1 MLKNQLNITQVKKIS
16 KIGWLTFTAFLLLFS
31 TSTTAQ
37 EKKQYQ
43 VSCVGFYNLE
53 NLFNTV
59 DDPNRDEEYLPN
71 GRNNWTMEKYNHK
84 LENLSKVLEDLGKD
98 VSPDGC
104 AIIGVAEVENRGVLE
119 DLVAQPKLK
128 NRNYKIIHYDSPDRR
143 GIDVGLLYQE
153 KYFKVKKSISYK
165 LTFPDDT
172 AYYTRDQLIVSG
184 TLMGEDVN
192 VIVAHWPS
200 RRGGEQKSE
209 PRRIQAAQL
218 GRKIIDSLY
227 NDNPNAKILYMGD
240 LNDDPVNRSVMEYIK
255 AKGKMAKVK
264 KKEFFNPMWHFYKKG
279 YGTLAWN
286 DAWNLFDQ
294 IMVSKAFLNGTD
306 YSTLS
311 YYKAYVYRKPY
322 LLQTEGRFKGYPLRT
337 SAGGQYLGGYSDH
350 LPVYIVLIKE
360 KK

>member
-1 MLKNQLNITQVKKIS
+1 MFTKTIS
-16 KIGWLTFTAFLLLFS
+16 KLGLLSLSILTLIAS
-31 TSTTAQ
+31 NVSNAQ

-59 DDPNRDEEYLPN
+59 DDPNRDEEYLPD
-71 GRNNWTMEKYNHK
+71 GRSNWTMEKYNHK
-84 LENLSKVLEDLGKD
+84 LENLSTVLEDLGKD

-128 NRNYKIIHYDSPDRR
+128 PRNYKIIHYDSPDRR

-153 KYFKVKKSISYK
+153 KYFKVKNSKSYK

-172 AYYTRDQLIVSG
+172 AYYTRDQLIVGG

-209 PRRIQAAQL
+209 PRRVQAAQL

-227 NDNPNAKILYMGD
+227 NDNPDAKILYMGD
-240 LNDDPVNRSVMEYIK
+240 LNDDPINRSVMEYIK
-255 AKGKMAKVK
+255 AKGKQAKVK
-264 KKEFFNPMWHFYKKG
+264 KKEFFNPMWEFYKKG
-279 YGTLAWN
+279 NGTLAWN

-294 IMVSKAFLNGTD
+294 ILVSKAFLNGSD
-306 YSTLS
+306 YSKLS
-311 YYKAYVYRKPY
+311 YYKAFVYRKPY
-322 LLQTEGRFKGYPLRT
+322 LLQTEGRYKGYPLRT
-337 SAGGQYLGGYSDH
+337 KAGGQYLGGYSDH

-360 KK
+360 KQ

>member
-1 MLKNQLNITQVKKIS
+1 MLKNKIT
-16 KIGWLTFTAFLLLFS
+16 KIGMLSLGAFLFLF
-31 TSTTAQ
+31 TSAANAQ
-37 EKKQYQ
+37 EKKEYQ

-59 DDPNRDEEYLPN
+59 DDPNRDEEYLPD
-71 GRNNWTMEKYNHK
+71 GRSNWTMEKYNHK
-84 LENLSKVLEDLGKD
+84 LENLSTVLEDLGKD

-128 NRNYKIIHYDSPDRR
+128 SRDYKIIHYDSPDRR

-153 KYFKVKKSISYK
+153 KYFKVKKSTPYK

-172 AYYTRDQLIVSG
+172 AYYTRDQLIVGG

-209 PRRIQAAQL
+209 PRRVQAAQL

-255 AKGKMAKVK
+255 AKGKQAKVK
-264 KKEFFNPMWHFYKKG
+264 KKEFFNPMWQFYKKG

-294 IMVSKAFLNGTD
+294 IFVSKSFLNGTD
-306 YSTLS
+306 YSKLS

-337 SAGGQYLGGYSDH
+337 KAGGQYLGGYSDH

-360 KK
+360 KQ